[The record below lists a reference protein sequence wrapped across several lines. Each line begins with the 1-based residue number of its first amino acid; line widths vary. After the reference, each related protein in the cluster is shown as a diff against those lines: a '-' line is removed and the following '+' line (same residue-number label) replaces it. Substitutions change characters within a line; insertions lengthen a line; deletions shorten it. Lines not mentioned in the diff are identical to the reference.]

1 MDRADNAGNRQGAPP
16 DAERAL
22 AIARAVLARDPADAG
37 ARRTLA
43 VSLDA
48 FGDLLKSRGDLD
60 GALAAYRE
68 GLTLRRELAAAEPG
82 NAQRQREAARIAE
95 KMAGVLVMK
104 GALASHGAGASERD
118 ASWSLGAA
126 GDVLAARGD
135 PANALAAWREGIR
148 RRRAR
153 AAEQPDN
160 PALLHDMAWRLGTVG
175 DVLAA
180 QGDSEGALAA
190 YREAVELR
198 RALAAG
204 EPGNAEWRRDL
215 AWSLGALGRV
225 LAAQGD
231 APGALA
237 AYREGLAVRR
247 ELAAADAANRQ
258 AQRDVAW
265 SLAAIGGVL
274 ETQGDAA
281 GALAHYHECLDFL
294 RAASAAE
301 PDNGEVRQ
309 QMAAVQEKIGR
320 LRGMRP
326 QQSPPSP

>member
-1 MDRADNAGNRQGAPP
+1 MRDDLMDRTDD
-16 DAERAL
+16 DAQ
-22 AIARAVLARDPADAG
+22 
-37 ARRTLA
+37 ARRDDA
-43 VSLDA
+43 ARLDA
-48 FGDLLKSRGDLD
+48 LGDLLKSRGDLD

-95 KMAGVLVMK
+95 KIA
-104 GALASHGAGASERD
+104 GALIMKSALATHGESGPERD
-118 ASWSLGAA
+118 GSFSLGAA

-148 RRRAR
+148 RRRAH
-153 AAEQPDN
+153 AAQNPDN
-160 PALLHDMAWRLGTVG
+160 PTLLHDMAWRLGTVG

-180 QGDSEGALAA
+180 QGDNEGALAA

-198 RALAAG
+198 RALTAG
-204 EPGNAEWRRDL
+204 EPGNAAWRRDL

-231 APGALA
+231 GPGALA

-258 AQRDVAW
+258 AQLDAAW
-265 SLAAIGGVL
+265 SLAAIGGVI

-281 GALAHYHECLDFL
+281 GALAHYHECLDLL

-301 PDNGEVRQ
+301 SDDGETRT
-309 QMAAVQEKIGR
+309 QMAAVQEKIDK